1 MSYDIMRLILFFDL
15 PVKTKKERRVYTKF
29 RKYLISKG
37 YLMLQYSVYSKIFA
51 NRDSVA
57 NHTSM
62 LRKECPK
69 KGQIRILM
77 LTEKQYSKM
86 EVILGGISKQE
97 NIITI
102 DPFILL

>member
-1 MSYDIMRLILFFDL
+1 MRLILFFDL
-15 PVKTKKERRVYTKF
+15 PVKTKKDRNVYTQF

-51 NRDSVA
+51 NRDSVIK
-57 NHTSM
+57 HTEV
-62 LRKECPK
+62 LKKECPK

-86 EVILGGISKQE
+86 EVILGGKSKQE
-97 NIITI
+97 NVITI